1 MALRKVPRQQRSRD
15 MVDRIV
21 AAAREVLVADGYDRL
36 TTNRVADRAGVSP
49 GSLYQYFPDKASI
62 VEEVTERY
70 VDRLADDVVAALV
83 DHVHDEPTA
92 MARATAEALLSALE
106 RDPTLLRVV
115 WQELPVAH
123 HLDDRLGLERRVRD
137 VLRAYLG
144 GRLPADRR
152 RRDPARASWLIVL
165 AVESLAVRFVLDDDP
180 PLTREEFVDDL
191 VALGLAWL

>member
-1 MALRKVPRQQRSRD
+1 MTLRKLPRQQRSRD

-21 AAAREVLVADGYDRL
+21 AAARDVLVADGYDRL

-49 GSLYQYFPDKASI
+49 GSLYQYFPDKVAI
-62 VEEVTERY
+62 VEEVTARY
-70 VDRLADDVVAALV
+70 VDRLAEDVVAALV
-83 DHVHDEPTA
+83 DHVHDDPTA
-92 MARATAEALLSALE
+92 MARTTAEALLTALE

-115 WQELPVAH
+115 WQELPASR

-144 GRLPADRR
+144 GRLPSEGR
-152 RRDPARASWLIVL
+152 RRDPAHASWLIVL

-180 PLTREEFVDDL
+180 PMSREQFADDL

>member
-1 MALRKVPRQQRSRD
+1 MALRKQPRQQRSRD

-21 AAAREVLVADGYDRL
+21 DAARDVLVADGYDRL

-62 VEEVTERY
+62 VEEVTARY
-70 VDRLADDVVAALV
+70 VDRLAEDVVAALV
-83 DHVHDEPTA
+83 DHVHEDPQA
-92 MARATAEALLSALE
+92 MARTTAVALLSALE
-106 RDPTLLRVV
+106 RDATLLRVV
-115 WQELPVAH
+115 WQELPASR

-144 GRLPADRR
+144 GRMPAGDR

-180 PLTREEFVDDL
+180 PLTRDQLVEDL
-191 VALGLAWL
+191 VALGLAWW

>member
-1 MALRKVPRQQRSRD
+1 MALRKLPRQQRSRD
-15 MVDRIV
+15 MVDGIV
-21 AAAREVLVADGYDRL
+21 DAARDVLVADGYERL

-49 GSLYQYFPDKASI
+49 GSLYQYFPDKAAI
-62 VEEVTERY
+62 VEEVTSRY
-70 VDRLADDVVAALV
+70 VDRLAEDVVAALV
-83 DHVHDEPTA
+83 DHVHDEPEA
-92 MARATAEALLSALE
+92 MARATAEALLTALQ

-115 WQELPVAH
+115 WQDLPAAR

-144 GRLPADRR
+144 GRLSAQDR

-165 AVESLAVRFVLDDDP
+165 AVESLAVRFVLDEDP

-191 VALGLAWL
+191 VALGIAWL

>member
-1 MALRKVPRQQRSRD
+1 

-21 AAAREVLVADGYDRL
+21 EAARHVLVADGHERL

-62 VEEVTERY
+62 VEEVTARY
-70 VDRLADDVVAALV
+70 VDQLAEDVVAALV
-83 DHVHDEPTA
+83 DHVHEDPEA
-92 MARATAEALLSALE
+92 MARTTAEALLAALE
-106 RDPTLLRVV
+106 RDATLLRVV
-115 WQELPVAH
+115 WQELPVSR

-144 GRLPADRR
+144 GRRSADEQ
-152 RRDPARASWLIVL
+152 RRDPARSSWLIVL

-180 PLTREEFVDDL
+180 PLTRDELVEDL
-191 VALGLAWL
+191 VALGLAWW